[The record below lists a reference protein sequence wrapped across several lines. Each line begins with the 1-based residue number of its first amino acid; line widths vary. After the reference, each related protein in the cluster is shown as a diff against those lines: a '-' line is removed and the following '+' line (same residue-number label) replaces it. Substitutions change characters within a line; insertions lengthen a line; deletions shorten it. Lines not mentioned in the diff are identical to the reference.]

1 MIKEIAEH
9 RSIRKFKNTPVPEDV
24 LNEILE
30 AGTRASNTGNMQLYS
45 MIATT
50 SPELR
55 EQLSPCH
62 FNQLSVLQAPVH
74 ITFCADINRFDKWC
88 RQRGA
93 EPGYD
98 NFVWFVS
105 ATVDAVLASQNVTL
119 EAEAHGLGI
128 CYLGTVIYTADK
140 IAEILELP
148 DGVVPVAAIVMGYPD
163 QQPPLTDRLPL
174 EGVVHRE
181 KYHDYTPE
189 DIDRIWAER
198 EASEETKGLLEV
210 NGLPNLARIFTER
223 RYTKDDNLAISR
235 SYLEFIKKH
244 GFFNQ

>member
-1 MIKEIAEH
+1 MIKEIADH
-9 RSIRKFKNTPVPEDV
+9 RSIRKFKDTPVPEAV
-24 LNEILE
+24 LNEILA

-45 MIATT
+45 MIVTT
-50 SPELR
+50 SRELR

-62 FNQLSVLQAPVH
+62 FNQPSVLQAPVH

-88 RQRGA
+88 RQRDA

-98 NFVWFVS
+98 NFAWFVS
-105 ATVDAVLASQNVTL
+105 ATVDTVLASQNVAL

-181 KYHDYTPE
+181 KYHDYTPQ

-223 RYTKDDNLAISR
+223 RYTKEDNLAISR